1 MREVFNFMLRGR
13 VETAAEQ
20 LVSMDGTPLDAM
32 VFKVRLTQGSGD
44 WAKEVVVEVEAWS
57 RCVAEARELRPGQGV
72 QVSGTVNVRQ
82 GVGLNG
88 KPYSFQSF
96 RGDAILYAPAAAAS
110 GSGVASPPSQARRQQ
125 QYGHPSTPQGGYAEA
140 GGNYGSG
147 TYTPPANGREAA
159 PLPHEDEEDYPF

>member
-1 MREVFNFMLRGR
+1 MLRGR

-20 LVSMDGTPLDAM
+20 LVAMDGTPLDAM
-32 VFKVRLTQGSGD
+32 AFKVRLTQGSGD
-44 WAKEVVVEVEAWS
+44 WAKEVVVEVEAGS

-82 GVGLNG
+82 GVGRNG

-125 QYGHPSTPQGGYAEA
+125 YGHPSTPQGGYAEA

-159 PLPHEDEEDYPF
+159 SPAPMPHECEEDIPF

>member
-32 VFKVRLTQGSGD
+32 AFKIRLTQGSGD
-44 WAKEVVVEVEAWS
+44 WAKEVVVEVEAGS

-72 QVSGTVNVRQ
+72 QVSGAVNVRQ
-82 GVGLNG
+82 GVGRNG
-88 KPYSFQSF
+88 KPYSFDSF
-96 RGDAILYAPAAAAS
+96 RADAILYAPDAAS

-125 QYGHPSTPQGGYAEA
+125 YGQAAPTPQRQAA
-140 GGNYGSG
+140 AS
-147 TYTPPANGREAA
+147 PA
-159 PLPHEDEEDYPF
+159 PMPHECDEDIAF

>member
-32 VFKVRLTQGSGD
+32 VFKIRLTQGSGD
-44 WAKEVVVEVEAWS
+44 WAKDIVVEVEAGS

-82 GVGLNG
+82 GVGRNG

-96 RGDAILYAPAAAAS
+96 RADAILYAPAAAS
-110 GSGVASPPSQARRQQ
+110 GSGVASPQSQARRQ

-159 PLPHEDEEDYPF
+159 PMPHEGEEDIAF